1 MLRETLS
8 AGSTNAKTSYWPA
21 YHGIYFDERSS
32 TGSSTAEPGA
42 LAASLPYW
50 LKVTRSGNTFTGYVS
65 SDGANWVQ
73 LGTSQTISM
82 ATNIY
87 VGLAVNSG
95 SSSTATATFDNV
107 SITKP

>member
-1 MLRETLS
+1 
-8 AGSTNAKTSYWPA
+8 
-21 YHGIYFDERSS
+21 
-32 TGSSTAEPGA
+32 
-42 LAASLPYW
+42 
-50 LKVTRSGNTFTGYVS
+50 
-65 SDGANWVQ
+65 
-73 LGTSQTISM
+73 M